1 MPLSFPDEPRGGL
14 DKALD
19 DLMTSAREVLGTQ
32 GRLRALLRANSA
44 IIEHLDL
51 PVVLQRITDA
61 AVDLVGARYGALGVV
76 SPDGG
81 LEQFITVGMTQE
93 EIAAIGHL
101 PQGRGLLGA
110 LIDHP
115 HPIRIPT
122 IGDHPLSVGFPEGHP
137 PMDTFLGV
145 PIRVRDEVYG
155 NLYLSNHIGGE
166 FTAEDE
172 QLVTALAATAGIA
185 IENARLYS
193 ETQRREAWSAA
204 SAEISGALLADDD
217 GQTLAIL
224 CTRVLDL
231 ASADA
236 VYVLVPTDEPGM
248 MRIAFA
254 RGIDEEGMTGS
265 AYPIA
270 GTAAE
275 AALLANGPRQ
285 LDERVESRPASTLAV
300 PFSTTETELA
310 VLVAVRLGLDERFA
324 RGDLDFAADLAR
336 QASVAMELA
345 AARSDRQRVELIED
359 RGRIARDLHDHV
371 IQQLFG
377 TGLELQ
383 AIASRG
389 VATDQIMH
397 AVASIDESISHIRT
411 IIFALSSPSAAG
423 KAGIREAIFALV
435 EDASAKLPHTPT
447 VHFSGPV
454 DLVLT
459 DALADDVVAVT
470 REALMNIVKH
480 ADAQNTTVS
489 LSLDGA
495 DVELR
500 ITDDGHGA
508 PTGVHRSGIANLE
521 SRAFLRGGR
530 FEFDSDQTGTRLL
543 WSVPVDSDGQEAP

>member
-61 AVDLVGARYGALGVV
+61 AVELVGARYGALGVV
-76 SPDGG
+76 SPEGG
-81 LEQFITVGMTQE
+81 LEQFITIGMTPE

-101 PQGRGLLGA
+101 PEGHGLLGA
-110 LIDHP
+110 LIDDP
-115 HPIRIPT
+115 RPIRIPT
-122 IGDHPLSVGFPEGHP
+122 IADHPLSVGFPEGHP
-137 PMDTFLGV
+137 PMDSFLGV

-193 ETQRREAWSAA
+193 ETQRRQAWADA
-204 SAEISGALLADDD
+204 SAELAAALLAGDDS
-217 GQTLAIL
+217 QTMAIL
-224 CTRVLDL
+224 CTRVLHL
-231 ASADA
+231 AAADA
-236 VYVLVPTDEPGM
+236 VYVLLPTEDAAV
-248 MRIAFA
+248 MRVAIA
-254 RGIDEEGMTGS
+254 RGVDEELITGS
-265 AYPIA
+265 SFALA

-275 AALLANGPRQ
+275 AALSSLGPHQ
-285 LDERVESRPASTLAV
+285 LDERSGTQPMCALAV
-300 PFSTTETELA
+300 PFAVPDSSMA
-310 VLVAVRLGLDERFA
+310 VLVAARFGIDNRFA
-324 RGDLDFAADLAR
+324 RGDLEFAADLAR

-345 AARSDRQRVELIED
+345 AARSDRQRMDLIED

-383 AIASRG
+383 AIASSG
-389 VATDQIMH
+389 VATERIMQ
-397 AVASIDESISHIRT
+397 AVEGIDASISHIRT
-411 IIFALSSPSAAG
+411 IIFALSSPSRASKSG
-423 KAGIREAIFALV
+423 VREAIFALV
-435 EDASAKLPHTPT
+435 KDAAPSLAHTPT
-447 VHFSGPV
+447 VHFAGPV

-459 DALADDVVAVT
+459 DELADDIVAVT
-470 REALMNIVKH
+470 REALMNVVKH
-480 ADAQNTTVS
+480 AEAQNTTVS
-489 LSLDGA
+489 LALEGA

-500 ITDDGHGA
+500 IADDGHGA
-508 PTGVHRSGIANLE
+508 TGGGRRSGVANLE
-521 SRAFLRGGR
+521 QRALLRGGS
-530 FEFDSDQTGTRLL
+530 FEFDSDATGTRVR
-543 WSVPVDSDGQEAP
+543 WTVPVESETKEAS